1 MIKPESRRNVMA
13 VLKLLYCFC
22 VVRGVA
28 CCLQSSLHTVGYV
41 RKDSSSC
48 RMDYNKAITDHAA
61 KQ

>member
-1 MIKPESRRNVMA
+1 MA